1 MNIKFILC
9 SFFIFIISTSLVKS
23 AQIEITTSSGVE
35 VFKKEKYYLLKED
48 VDIVSENFN
57 LQADHVKAYFDKD
70 LYDIVQ
76 IDSKGNV
83 NFNSNRGV
91 IGKGDIIN
99 LNIKNEDIYIE
110 GKNSSLIN
118 KEINMESDGKIKVN
132 NSSGDFEI
140 NGLNSKLKSETI
152 DISGKIIKGR
162 FLNVNG
168 VNEVQDLFV
177 VDDKLLNI
185 KTENLNMFSIE
196 ANYNKSEN
204 IIELFDNVKIIRD
217 NESVT
222 GDYAKINTLNESYKV
237 TSKDSKKVK
246 ILLNEST
253 E

>member
-1 MNIKFILC
+1 M
-9 SFFIFIISTSLVKS
+9 
-23 AQIEITTSSGVE
+23 
-35 VFKKEKYYLLKED
+35 
-48 VDIVSENFN
+48 
-57 LQADHVKAYFDKD
+57 
-70 LYDIVQ
+70 
-76 IDSKGNV
+76 
-83 NFNSNRGV
+83 
-91 IGKGDIIN
+91 
-99 LNIKNEDIYIE
+99 NIKNEDIYIE

-118 KEINMESDGKIKVN
+118 KEINMKSDGKIKVN

-162 FLNVNG
+162 FLNIDG
-168 VNEVQDLFV
+168 INEVQDLFV

>member
-1 MNIKFILC
+1 M
-9 SFFIFIISTSLVKS
+9 IIASSVKS

-48 VDIVSENFN
+48 VNIVSENFS
-57 LQADHVKAYFDKD
+57 LQADHVKASFDKD

-83 NFNSNRGV
+83 NFNSNRGIV
-91 IGKGDIIN
+91 GKGHIIN